1 MNRIFTI
8 IKKDKIYYLLISL
21 ILLFGIIIRIK
32 AFLIERSLWHDECS
46 LAINILHK
54 NVFQFLGPLE
64 HFQCAPPIFMSATK
78 VLTQIFK
85 PNEYTFRLIPFL
97 AGISSLPLFF
107 WLTTK
112 IFKRQ
117 FTQIIATILIAVNYN
132 LIYYAQEFKQY
143 SLDVFCT
150 ILLTLI
156 LPQKNLINFS
166 NKNLILIGLL
176 FALFPLISFPTI
188 FVILAYLIQQ
198 IISYKKQIVK
208 QLGLISIFPIIS
220 GLLIIIPNIVNNKNQ
235 LFLINY
241 FETDGFLSLNPIKIL
256 SAIKLNYNYF
266 FYPNNFILIG
276 IIISIISIIYLC
288 KSKLNQYQNLL
299 IGTLIISII
308 ASFFHIYPMYER
320 VSLFLIPCLIFFL
333 LIPIDKIRK
342 SNPIKSVIILF
353 LTSLYFCNYIPN
365 FYKDFN
371 IIIGINRENA
381 KNSLQFIKTNYQT
394 NDIIVFNTASD
405 SEFAFYS
412 QILNFTSNNIKV
424 NLQTTNQEEYNQLLN
439 QLPKGNTYWFYYPYS
454 LSKYP
459 EKDLLKTWLKDKNV
473 IISRDFQNSLV
484 AKVKL

>member
-8 IKKDKIYYLLISL
+8 IKKDKIYYLLISF

-107 WLTTK
+107 LLTTK

-117 FTQIIATILIAVNYN
+117 FTQIIAAILIAVNYN

-288 KSKLNQYQNLL
+288 KSNL
-299 IGTLIISII
+299 I
-308 ASFFHIYPMYER
+308 
-320 VSLFLIPCLIFFL
+320 
-333 LIPIDKIRK
+333 
-342 SNPIKSVIILF
+342 
-353 LTSLYFCNYIPN
+353 
-365 FYKDFN
+365 
-371 IIIGINRENA
+371 
-381 KNSLQFIKTNYQT
+381 
-394 NDIIVFNTASD
+394 
-405 SEFAFYS
+405 
-412 QILNFTSNNIKV
+412 NIKI
-424 NLQTTNQEEYNQLLN
+424 Y
-439 QLPKGNTYWFYYPYS
+439 
-454 LSKYP
+454 
-459 EKDLLKTWLKDKNV
+459 
-473 IISRDFQNSLV
+473 
-484 AKVKL
+484 